1 VSKLSRYLNLP
12 FTPQL
17 KISDNDELFT
27 VREEVL
33 ALGLHT
39 SYSVQIQNAC
49 LAMAVLRF
57 LNVSTEGLKT
67 FFWPCRMERFVL
79 DGVTLILDGC
89 HNDDSVRQ
97 FMLGLKEKY
106 PDSSVIVLF
115 GAGMEKYLPDMLGH
129 VFESADSTVMV
140 QSRHFKSLSEI
151 DLVAAVDGRFR
162 HLLQSSGSRSQAPP
176 PYDRQ
181 DSGTIAERLLW
192 NIKHAK

>member
-1 VSKLSRYLNLP
+1 MNRHGRLNLP
-12 FTPQL
+12 ST
-17 KISDNDELFT
+17 ITIELFSA
-27 VREEVL
+27 REEVV

-57 LNVSTEGLKT
+57 LKVPTEGLKT

-97 FMLGLKEKY
+97 FMLGLREKY
-106 PDSSVIVLF
+106 PDSSLVVLF

-129 VFESADSTVMV
+129 VFEKADSTVMV

-151 DLVAAVDGRFR
+151 DLVAAVDERFR
-162 HLLQSSGSRSQAPP
+162 PLLQSSGSGSQAPS
-176 PYDRQ
+176 PYNRQ

-192 NIKHAK
+192 NIEHAK